1 VLVIEAALRSGS
13 LITAREAAQ
22 QGREVFALPGR
33 VDSPFSNGTNKLIR
47 DGAILVQDL
56 EDILEHLGKVGK
68 MMNPPAAEPQ
78 PLPLAGLTDGEQKL
92 LAALS
97 GGELSLDDLIRRTGL
112 STGQTASAMT
122 MLVIKGAVAQR
133 PGNIFAVKKY

>member
-1 VLVIEAALRSGS
+1 
-13 LITAREAAQ
+13 
-22 QGREVFALPGR
+22 
-33 VDSPFSNGTNKLIR
+33 VDSPFSQGTNKLIR
-47 DGAILVQDL
+47 DGSILVQDL

-68 MMNPPAAEPQ
+68 MMNPPEAEPA
-78 PLPLAGLTDGEQKL
+78 PLPLAGMTDGEQKL

-97 GGELSLDDLIRRTGL
+97 GGELSLDDLVRRTGL